1 MRRSVR
7 NLSRLLT
14 PFPVLMDL
22 NGKITKS
29 FGVYEAP
36 TIVLADNMNRIIFS
50 SKLTKNSINALL
62 LDDIDEC
69 LDIK

>member
-1 MRRSVR
+1 
-7 NLSRLLT
+7 
-14 PFPVLMDL
+14 MDL